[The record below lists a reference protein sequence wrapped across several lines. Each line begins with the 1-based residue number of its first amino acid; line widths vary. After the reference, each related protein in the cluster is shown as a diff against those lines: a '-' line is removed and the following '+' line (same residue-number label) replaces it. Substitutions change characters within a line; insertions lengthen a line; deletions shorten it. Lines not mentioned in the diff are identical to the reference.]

1 MPDTDLS
8 GLGRDA
14 RHLRLDTFVRLRWLA
29 ITGQSAAVVGAQ
41 FGLGLPLPFGWCF
54 LVIATSSWLNLALRI
69 RFPASYRLSDDSAAL
84 LLAFDIVQLAA
95 LLFLTGG
102 LQNPFSLLFLAPVL
116 ISATALPPERT
127 LALGL
132 LAVGLA
138 TLLALVH
145 RPLPWFADGRIEL
158 PFLYVSGVW
167 TAILLGTAFTGVYA
181 WRVAEETRLL
191 AQALAATELVLAREQ
206 HLSQLDGLAAAAA
219 HELGTPLG
227 TIMVVTKE
235 LVRQLG
241 PTASPAVAEDLNL
254 LREQVDRCRGILG
267 KLTSLDGDG
276 VGFLETVTFSHL
288 VEELVAPQRALGAA
302 LDISSSGEGPEPA
315 WRRNPGVMFG
325 LANILDNAVD
335 FAEARVSVE
344 GRWTPERVWIEIRDD
359 GPGFS
364 SEVLLRAGEPYVTTR
379 SHDRPQSGET
389 VGAGLGLGLFIAKT
403 LIERSGAQLAL
414 MNVAAPERPRRRSC
428 ASPGRATSS
437 SAARRRD
444 ILRNSVSAPPCPR
457 AMPSL
462 YEAQTQEP
470 DDENPK
476 GVPDAHAARDRGG
489 DRRCRAQRC
498 RSAGR
503 LLRPQPADRRRRQAL
518 LRPVSRAP
526 WRAAATTCRSPT
538 ASPTASRPS
547 RPGPPPS
554 R

>member
-1 MPDTDLS
+1 MIDMSTN
-8 GLGRDA
+8 GFVRDA

-84 LLAFDIVQLAA
+84 LLAFDIIQLAA

-132 LAVGLA
+132 LAIGLA

-145 RPLPWFADGRIEL
+145 RPLPWFADGRLEL
-158 PFLYVSGVW
+158 PFLYISGVW

-181 WRVAEETRLL
+181 WKVAEETRQL

-235 LVRQLG
+235 LTRQLG
-241 PTASPAVAEDLNL
+241 TTASQAVREDLAL
-254 LREQVDRCRGILG
+254 LRDQVDRCRGILS
-267 KLTSLDGDG
+267 KLTSLDSDEA
-276 VGFLETVTFSHL
+276 GFLQTVSLSHL
-288 VEELVAPQRALGAA
+288 VEELVEPQRAMGIV
-302 LDISSSGEGPEPA
+302 LDVSNRGEGPEPVC
-315 WRRNPGVMFG
+315 RRNPGVMFG
-325 LANILDNAVD
+325 LANIVDNAVD
-335 FAEARVSVE
+335 FATSRVVIEAR
-344 GRWTPERVWIEIRDD
+344 WNFERVWLEIRDD

-379 SHDRPQSGET
+379 SPDRSGSPDST
-389 VGAGLGLGLFIAKT
+389 GAGLGLGLFIAKT
-403 LIERSGAQLAL
+403 LIERSGAQLTLSNVSQSEATGAVVRVGWARHIFERDAL
-414 MNVAAPERPRRRSC
+414 AVHHAQLSGGQPLTET
-428 ASPGRATSS
+428 GATP
-437 SAARRRD
+437 
-444 ILRNSVSAPPCPR
+444 I
-457 AMPSL
+457 
-462 YEAQTQEP
+462 
-470 DDENPK
+470 
-476 GVPDAHAARDRGG
+476 
-489 DRRCRAQRC
+489 
-498 RSAGR
+498 
-503 LLRPQPADRRRRQAL
+503 
-518 LRPVSRAP
+518 
-526 WRAAATTCRSPT
+526 
-538 ASPTASRPS
+538 
-547 RPGPPPS
+547 
-554 R
+554 

>member
-1 MPDTDLS
+1 MIDMSTN
-8 GLGRDA
+8 GFVRDA

-132 LAVGLA
+132 LAIGLA

-145 RPLPWFADGRIEL
+145 RPLPWFADGRLEL
-158 PFLYVSGVW
+158 PFLYISGIW

-181 WRVAEETRLL
+181 WKVAEETRQL

-235 LVRQLG
+235 LTRQLAT
-241 PTASPAVAEDLNL
+241 TASPSVREDLAL
-254 LREQVDRCRGILG
+254 LRDQVDRCRGILS
-267 KLTSLDGDG
+267 KLTSLDSDEA
-276 VGFLETVTFSHL
+276 GFLQTVSLSHL
-288 VEELVAPQRALGAA
+288 VEELVEPQRALGII
-302 LDISSSGEGPEPA
+302 LDVSNRGEGPEPA
-315 WRRNPGVMFG
+315 CRRNPGVMFG
-325 LANILDNAVD
+325 LANIVDNAVD
-335 FAEARVSVE
+335 FATDRVIIEAR
-344 GRWTPERVWIEIRDD
+344 WTLERVWLEIRDD

-379 SHDRPQSGET
+379 SPDRSRSPDST
-389 VGAGLGLGLFIAKT
+389 GAGLGLGLFIAKT
-403 LIERSGAQLAL
+403 LIERSGAQLTLSNVSQHETTGAVVRISWARHIFERGAL
-414 MNVAAPERPRRRSC
+414 TVDHAQLSRGQPLTET
-428 ASPGRATSS
+428 GATP
-437 SAARRRD
+437 
-444 ILRNSVSAPPCPR
+444 I
-457 AMPSL
+457 
-462 YEAQTQEP
+462 
-470 DDENPK
+470 
-476 GVPDAHAARDRGG
+476 
-489 DRRCRAQRC
+489 
-498 RSAGR
+498 
-503 LLRPQPADRRRRQAL
+503 
-518 LRPVSRAP
+518 
-526 WRAAATTCRSPT
+526 
-538 ASPTASRPS
+538 
-547 RPGPPPS
+547 
-554 R
+554 

>member
-1 MPDTDLS
+1 MIDLS
-8 GLGRDA
+8 SGGFTRDA

-29 ITGQSAAVVGAQ
+29 ITGQSAAVLGAQ

-54 LVIATSSWLNLALRI
+54 LVIAASSWLNLALRI

-84 LLAFDIVQLAA
+84 LLAFDIIQLAA

-102 LQNPFSLLFLAPVL
+102 LQNPFALLFLAPVL

-145 RPLPWFADGRIEL
+145 RPLPWFSDGRLEL

-181 WRVAEETRLL
+181 WKVAEETRQL

-235 LVRQLG
+235 LTRQLG
-241 PTASPAVAEDLNL
+241 ATASPSVQEDLKL
-254 LREQVDRCRGILG
+254 LRDQVDRCRGILS
-267 KLTSLDGDG
+267 KLTSLDDDEG
-276 VGFLETVTFSHL
+276 GFLQTVSLSHL
-288 VEELVAPQRALGAA
+288 VEELVAPQRAMGIA
-302 LDISSSGEGPEPA
+302 LDVTSRGEGPEPSC
-315 WRRNPGVMFG
+315 RRNPGVMFG
-325 LANILDNAVD
+325 LANIVDNAVD
-335 FAEARVSVE
+335 FAESRVVIEARWTLDRVSL
-344 GRWTPERVWIEIRDD
+344 EIRDD

-379 SHDRPQSGET
+379 SPDKAHRGEE

-414 MNVAAPERPRRRSC
+414 SNVSSHDEAGQPTTGAVVRVSWARPIFERDAIAHNEFVRSTQ
-428 ASPGRATSS
+428 SP
-437 SAARRRD
+437 
-444 ILRNSVSAPPCPR
+444 L
-457 AMPSL
+457 L
-462 YEAQTQEP
+462 E
-470 DDENPK
+470 
-476 GVPDAHAARDRGG
+476 RGTI
-489 DRRCRAQRC
+489 
-498 RSAGR
+498 
-503 LLRPQPADRRRRQAL
+503 PI
-518 LRPVSRAP
+518 
-526 WRAAATTCRSPT
+526 
-538 ASPTASRPS
+538 
-547 RPGPPPS
+547 
-554 R
+554 